1 MFQAWSLVLRFHSLP
16 ESELIWSTLVRKS
29 QVVTCSLWV
38 QPAILT
44 QGIVPQTT
52 GQHLCIK
59 YVFVES
65 LLALTTNDVH
75 ACLWSLRE

>member
-1 MFQAWSLVLRFHSLP
+1 MSDYGSVDVFQAWSL
-16 ESELIWSTLVRKS
+16 
-29 QVVTCSLWV
+29 
-38 QPAILT
+38 T
-44 QGIVPQTT
+44 QGVVPQTT